1 MYGYSCGEFI
11 RRKQRKQAMKPLY
24 MNALEI
30 IVFKKNTKGIF
41 VKYISRGGIIRKV
54 LQKISRPAAIQKNG
68 CRVMGVS
75 DLLRMESIKKR
86 QDEIKLAKRPT
97 WTISV
102 LTLNKDGIRIHNIPV
117 LTDNKISKM
126 VCRRLRSGF

>member
-1 MYGYSCGEFI
+1 
-11 RRKQRKQAMKPLY
+11 

-30 IVFKKNTKGIF
+30 KVFRKKTKGIF
-41 VKYISRGGIIRKV
+41 VKYISRGGVIRKV

-86 QDEIKLAKRPT
+86 QDDNKLAKRQIS
-97 WTISV
+97 TISV
-102 LTLNKDGIRIHNIPV
+102 LTLNRDGVRTSFLP
-117 LTDNKISKM
+117 
-126 VCRRLRSGF
+126 